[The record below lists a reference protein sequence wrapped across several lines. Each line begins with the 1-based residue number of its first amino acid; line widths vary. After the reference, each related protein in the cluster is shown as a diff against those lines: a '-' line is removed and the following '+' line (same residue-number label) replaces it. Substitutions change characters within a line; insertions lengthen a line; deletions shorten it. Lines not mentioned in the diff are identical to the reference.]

1 MIINL
6 KEAKSFNL
14 HKKLSEFIIDKSMI
28 YLFENEEEHY
38 NLLAYISNKID
49 NGIILDIG
57 THRGFSSLAFS
68 INESNKIHTYDIRQ
82 MRGGIERNINP
93 IPENVKWNIKQILED
108 DDDLTL
114 LLKSDLIFIDI
125 DHKGKIET
133 EIYEYLVSKNYKGI
147 VLLDDIYFNSA
158 MIDFWN
164 GIDIKKYDLTAVGHS
179 GSGTVG
185 HSHIK
190 SCGTGL
196 IDFDSNIKIVENLN
210 D

>member
-14 HKKLSEFIIDKSMI
+14 HKKLSEFITDKSMI

-179 GSGTVG
+179 GSGNGG

-196 IDFDSNIKIVENLN
+196 IIRY
-210 D
+210 